1 MLWTFIQLVCIPR
14 NPAPGIKSTN
24 RKDSTMSA
32 SNATTARDKE
42 RHASFKDVRD
52 DVRELKNDVTDAVT
66 GTARD
71 GLDAA
76 RQGAET
82 AIDRTVQSSRKAT
95 DSVLAS
101 HERLCDHIAKHP
113 TSSILIA
120 FGVGALMSRM
130 IPRR

>member
-1 MLWTFIQLVCIPR
+1 
-14 NPAPGIKSTN
+14 
-24 RKDSTMSA
+24 MSA
-32 SNATTARDKE
+32 SNATTAREKE

-52 DVRELKNDVTDAVT
+52 DVRELKNDVTDAVS

-71 GLDAA
+71 GIQAA
-76 RQGAET
+76 RHTAES
-82 AIDRTVQSSRKAT
+82 AIDRTVDSSRRVA
-95 DSVLAS
+95 DSALAS
-101 HERLCDHIAKHP
+101 HERLCDHIARHP